1 MRYRKTVRRLVLCLG
16 IGLFVLLGAL
26 WVHAVRQPSV
36 EDRIHQATLRA
47 NALNRRVRELKQAD
61 APLEQIEQSRREE
74 RKAWD
79 ELKALLDERAR
90 LWDSWPARF
99 RRELERRTGW

>member
-1 MRYRKTVRRLVLCLG
+1 
-16 IGLFVLLGAL
+16 
-26 WVHAVRQPSV
+26 VRQPSIK
-36 EDRIHQATLRA
+36 DRIDQADRRA
-47 NALNRRVRELKQAD
+47 TALNRRVRELIRDD
-61 APLEQIEQSRREE
+61 APLDQIEQSEREE

-99 RRELERRTGW
+99 RREVERRTGW